1 MDSDDNCL
9 VIDESAMDME
19 VSSTTQSRAETPVN
33 EIEINKDMLQHENEA
48 YSSQRSDDSGTPKQK
63 ERNND
68 KIKSKDDK
76 NKSIT
81 PNKEK
86 KRTSMSKRAHYI
98 RLTPTVF
105 REKTLN
111 VSLSG

>member
-9 VIDESAMDME
+9 VIDESPMDME
-19 VSSTTQSRAETPVN
+19 VTSTTQSRAETPVN
-33 EIEINKDMLQHENEA
+33 GIETNNVMNQHENEVN
-48 YSSQRSDDSGTPKQK
+48 SSQRSDDGTPKQK
-63 ERNND
+63 ERGSD
-68 KIKSKDDK
+68 KTKSKDDK
-76 NKSIT
+76 NKSLT

-86 KRTSMSKRAHYI
+86 KRTNMSKRAHFI

-111 VSLSG
+111 VS